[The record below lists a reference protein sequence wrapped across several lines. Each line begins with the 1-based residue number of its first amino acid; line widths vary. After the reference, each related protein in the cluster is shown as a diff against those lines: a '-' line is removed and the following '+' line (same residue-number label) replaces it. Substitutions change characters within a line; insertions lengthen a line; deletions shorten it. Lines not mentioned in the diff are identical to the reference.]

1 MINREICELIPKA
14 MKKVGKEGVITI
26 SELDDPLILVHEI
39 SNAFVKVLELALK
52 RQRPLLVVAEDVE
65 SDALAVLILNKLRA
79 GTKLIT
85 EKLGINLE
93 KVELE
98 MLSTCKKVTISKDES
113 VILDGAGDKK
123 TIEESID
130 PTVRFLS
137 GGKLIMGPL
146 VHLSGGLGAS

>member
-1 MINREICELIPKA
+1 

-26 SELDDPLILVHEI
+26 SKNQKCANLFPNCMYSDPSFTYQWANYRRRELNDPLILVHVI

-52 RQRPLLVVAEDVE
+52 KQRPLLIVAEDVE

-79 GTKLIT
+79 ETKLIT

-98 MLSTCKKVTISKDES
+98 MLSTCKRVNSAISS
-113 VILDGAGDKK
+113 AY
-123 TIEESID
+123 SIM
-130 PTVRFLS
+130 S
-137 GGKLIMGPL
+137 I
-146 VHLSGGLGAS
+146 